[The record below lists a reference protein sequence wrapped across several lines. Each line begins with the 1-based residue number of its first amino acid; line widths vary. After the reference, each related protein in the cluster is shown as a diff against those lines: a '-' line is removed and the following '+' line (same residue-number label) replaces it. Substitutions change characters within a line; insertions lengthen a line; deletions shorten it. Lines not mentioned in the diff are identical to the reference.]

1 MNKIKENDRKYGLNF
16 APLSEDLSQ
25 KFTKDQQEFRD
36 LRKEIDNGSFIAE
49 NYQTKKFA
57 PLGII
62 KGSGGHYLRFGS
74 NKIQD
79 IIQKQQVELVKKRT

>member
-16 APLSEDLSQ
+16 APFAEDLSQ

-49 NYQTKKFA
+49 ECQTKKFA
-57 PLGII
+57 PLGKI
-62 KGSGGHYLRFGS
+62 KGSGGHYMRFGN

-79 IIQKQQVELVKKRT
+79 IIQKQQVEIAKRKT

>member
-1 MNKIKENDRKYGLNF
+1 MDKIKQRDQKYGLNF
-16 APLSEDLSQ
+16 APFAEDLAQ

-49 NYQTKKFA
+49 ECQKQKFVS
-57 PLGII
+57 LGKI
-62 KGSGGHYLRFGS
+62 KGSGGLYNRFGN

-79 IIQKQQVELVKKRT
+79 IIQKQQVEIVKRKI